1 MALEIKIDPIDLNP
15 DIAIGMAIPI
25 MQGAG
30 AIFNMNYLSIDQAY
44 ANAKNLLLTEKGERI
59 MHPNFGCN
67 LRSLLFENIT
77 NALQTEA
84 EESITESFSYWLPYV
99 FINNLDIATQPDTN
113 TITLNM
119 VISLQNNTL
128 DTRSINMILNTQ

>member
-1 MALEIKIDPIDLNP
+1 MAVEIKINPIDLNP
-15 DIAIGMAIPI
+15 DVAIGIDIPL

-67 LRSLLFENIT
+67 LRSLLFENI
-77 NALQTEA
+77 NSVLQTEA
-84 EESITESFSYWLPYV
+84 EENIIESFNYWLPYI
-99 FINNLDIATQPDTN
+99 FINNLNITTQPDTN
-113 TITLNM
+113 TIKINM

>member
-1 MALEIKIDPIDLNP
+1 MAVEIKINPIDLNP

-84 EESITESFSYWLPYV
+84 EENITESFSYWLP
-99 FINNLDIATQPDTN
+99 
-113 TITLNM
+113 
-119 VISLQNNTL
+119 
-128 DTRSINMILNTQ
+128 

>member
-1 MALEIKIDPIDLNP
+1 VAAEIKINPIDLNP
-15 DIAIGMAIPI
+15 DMAIGMAIPI

-44 ANAKNLLLTEKGERI
+44 ANAKNLLLTERGERI
-59 MHPNFGCN
+59 MHPDFGCN

-77 NALQTEA
+77 NVLQTEA
-84 EESITESFSYWLPYV
+84 EESINESFSYWLPYI
-99 FINNLDIATQPDTN
+99 FINNLDIITQPDTN
-113 TITLNM
+113 TIRINM

-128 DTRSINMILNTQ
+128 DTRSINMTLNTQ